1 MTEYIEKYK
10 DVVIQIATP
19 FATGTGF
26 YVKKYNL
33 FVTNNHVIA
42 GSSEVIISGKSF
54 GKTLTNVLFKDEVH
68 DLAFL
73 KVPEGIEL
81 PEALLNDVPVRDGE
95 QVIAIGHP
103 YGLKYTA
110 TQGIVSNPKR
120 LFNQINYIQID
131 AAINPGNS
139 GGPLENTNGEIIG
152 VNTFII
158 AEGNNLGFSLPASYL
173 IKSLEEYLP
182 INGSRG
188 YRCKSCLY
196 VTSIENFKD
205 SYCPNCG
212 FKIETHILNPKDFEP
227 TGISVKI
234 EDILRKIG
242 KDVKLSRIGI
252 ERWEIEQGG
261 AKINIVYN
269 QTTKFVI
276 ADAWLCNLPKTN
288 IAQIYEY
295 MLREN
300 YKDGNPVFSVLNQNI
315 YLSVLVFEA
324 DLSVDSGVELFNNL
338 MEKADFYDDILIN
351 QYGACPRLIED

>member
-1 MTEYIEKYK
+1 MNEYIEKYK

-19 FATGTGF
+19 YATGTGF

-33 FVTNNHVIA
+33 FVTNNHVIE
-42 GSSEVIISGKSF
+42 GFSEVIISGKKF
-54 GKTLTNVLFKDEVH
+54 EKTLTTVLYKDEVY

-73 KVPEGIEL
+73 KVPEGIDL
-81 PEALLNDVPVRDGE
+81 PEALLSEVPVRDGE

-110 TQGIVSNPKR
+110 TQGIISNPKR
-120 LFNQINYIQID
+120 LFNQINYIQVD

-139 GGPLENTNGEIIG
+139 GGPLENAAGEIIG

-158 AEGNNLGFSLPASYL
+158 ADGNNLGFSLPASYL
-173 IKSLEEYLP
+173 IKALEEFMHFEGNKCYK
-182 INGSRG
+182 
-188 YRCKSCLY
+188 CKSCLFVTRVEHY
-196 VTSIENFKD
+196 VDN
-205 SYCPNCG
+205 YCPNCG
-212 FKIETHILNPKDFEP
+212 FKIDPLVLRPNDYIPA
-227 TGISVKI
+227 GISVKI
-234 EDILRKIG
+234 EEILQKIG
-242 KDVKLSRIGI
+242 KDVKLARIGI
-252 ERWEIEQGG
+252 ERWEIEQGS

-300 YKDGNPVFSVLNQNI
+300 YNDGNPVFSVLNQNI
-315 YLSVLVFEA
+315 FLSVLVFEA
-324 DLSVDSGVELFNNL
+324 DLSVESGVKMFNNL
-338 MEKADFYDDILIN
+338 FEKADYYDDILVN
-351 QYGACPRLIED
+351 QFGACPRLSED